1 LIIKALLGI
10 LNFIIKRKE
19 LIMTEL
25 FLGIVTFLTSTIA
38 AIVGVGGGM
47 MLIAILP
54 SFLPLNALIPI
65 HGLTQIS
72 SNLSRAVFG
81 YKDVQFEVI
90 PKFLLG
96 SFIGIALFVSILNF
110 ISLEYVP
117 LFIGLYILLSLWSQK
132 FNEKIK
138 KYESYFL
145 AGFFQTG
152 LSMVV
157 GATGPLTMTLLLKD
171 YKDKDK
177 VVATSAAL
185 MSLTHILKVFVFM
198 YFGFVFFDYIG
209 IIIAMVIGAITGSWA
224 GTKLRNIIDGKK
236 FTIILK
242 VLLSALAI
250 KVIIGV
256 FI

>member
-1 LIIKALLGI
+1 MD
-10 LNFIIKRKE
+10 E
-19 LIMTEL
+19 LI
-25 FLGIVTFLTSTIA
+25 LGLITFFTSTIA
-38 AIVGVGGGM
+38 GIVGVGGGM
-47 MLIAILP
+47 MLIVILP

-65 HGLTQIS
+65 HGLTQVS
-72 SNLSRAVFG
+72 SNLSRAIFG
-81 YKDVQFEVI
+81 YKDVQYEVI

-96 SFIGIALFVSILNF
+96 SAIGIGMFAAVLNL

-117 LFIGLYILLSLWSQK
+117 LFIGIYILLSLWSEK

-138 KYESYFL
+138 RYESYFL

-157 GATGPLTMTLLLKD
+157 GATGPLTMTLLFKD
-171 YKDKDK
+171 YEDKNK
-177 VVATSAAL
+177 VVATGAAL
-185 MSLTHILKVFVFM
+185 MSITHILKVFVFM

-209 IIIAMVIGAITGSWA
+209 VIIAMIIGAVSGSWVS
-224 GTKLRNIIDGKK
+224 TKLRNKIDGKK
-236 FTIILK
+236 FTMILK

-250 KVIIGV
+250 QVIVKV

>member
-1 LIIKALLGI
+1 
-10 LNFIIKRKE
+10 
-19 LIMTEL
+19 MTEL
-25 FLGIVTFLTSTIA
+25 FLGIVSFLTSTVA
-38 AIVGVGGGM
+38 GVVGIGGGM

-54 SFLPLNALIPI
+54 SFLPLNALIPV
-65 HGLTQIS
+65 HGLTQMS
-72 SNLSRAVFG
+72 SNFSRAVFG

-96 SFIGIALFVSILNF
+96 SLVGIGIFAAILNL

-117 LFIGLYILLSLWSQK
+117 LFIGAYILLSLWSQK

-138 KYESYFL
+138 KYENYYI

-152 LSMVV
+152 LSIVV

-171 YKDKDK
+171 YGDKDK
-177 VVATSAAL
+177 VVATGAAL
-185 MSLTHILKVFVFM
+185 MSITHILKVFVFM
-198 YFGFVFFDYIG
+198 YFGFVFFDYLG
-209 IIIAMVIGAITGSWA
+209 IIIAMIIGAVAGSWA
-224 GTKLRNIIDGKK
+224 GTQLRDKIDGKK
-236 FTIILK
+236 FVLILK

-250 KVIIGV
+250 HVIVGV

>member
-1 LIIKALLGI
+1 M
-10 LNFIIKRKE
+10 NE
-19 LIMTEL
+19 LI
-25 FLGIVTFLTSTIA
+25 LGLITFFTSTVA
-38 AIVGVGGGM
+38 GIVGVGGGM
-47 MLIAILP
+47 MLIVILP

-65 HGLTQIS
+65 HGLTQVS
-72 SNLSRAVFG
+72 SNLSRAIFG
-81 YKDVQFEVI
+81 YKDIQYEVI

-96 SFIGIALFVSILNF
+96 SAIGIGMFAAVLNL

-117 LFIGLYILLSLWSQK
+117 LFIGVYILLSLWSEK

-138 KYESYFL
+138 RYESYFL

-171 YKDKDK
+171 YKDKNK
-177 VVATSAAL
+177 VVATGAAL
-185 MSLTHILKVFVFM
+185 MSITHILKVFVFM

-209 IIIAMVIGAITGSWA
+209 VIVAMIIGAITGSWVS
-224 GTKLRNIIDGKK
+224 TKLRDKIDGKK
-236 FTIILK
+236 FTMILK

-250 KVIIGV
+250 QVIVKV
-256 FI
+256 FL

>member
-1 LIIKALLGI
+1 
-10 LNFIIKRKE
+10 
-19 LIMTEL
+19 MTEL
-25 FLGIVTFLTSTIA
+25 FLGILTFLTSTIA

-54 SFLPLNALIPI
+54 SFLPINALIPV
-65 HGLTQIS
+65 HGLTQMT

-81 YKDVQFEVI
+81 YKDVQYEVI

-96 SFIGIALFVSILNF
+96 SFLGIGIFASILNF

-117 LFIGLYILLSLWSQK
+117 LFIGVYILLSLWSEK

-138 KYESYFL
+138 RYESYFL

-152 LSMVV
+152 LSIVV

-171 YKDKDK
+171 YKNKDK

-185 MSLTHILKVFVFM
+185 MSLSHILKVFVFM

-209 IIIAMVIGAITGSWA
+209 IIIAMVIGAIAGSWV

-242 VLLSALAI
+242 VLLTALAI
-250 KVIIGV
+250 KVIVGV

>member
-1 LIIKALLGI
+1 
-10 LNFIIKRKE
+10 
-19 LIMTEL
+19 MTEL
-25 FLGIVTFLTSTIA
+25 ILALVTFLTSTITA
-38 AIVGVGGGM
+38 VVGIGGGM
-47 MLIAILP
+47 MLIAIMPL
-54 SFLPLNALIPI
+54 FLPLNALIPV

-81 YKDVQFEVI
+81 YKDVQYKVI
-90 PKFLLG
+90 PKFLIG
-96 SFIGIALFVSILNF
+96 SFIGIGIFAGILNL

-117 LFIGLYILLSLWSQK
+117 LFIGAYILLSLWSAK

-138 KYESYFL
+138 KYENYFL

-185 MSLTHILKVFVFM
+185 MSITHILKVFVFT
-198 YFGFVFFDYIG
+198 YFGFVFFDYIE
-209 IIIAMVIGAITGSWA
+209 IIFAMIIGSIAGSWL
-224 GTKLRNIIDGKK
+224 GTKLRDKIDAKK
-236 FTIILK
+236 FTIVLK
-242 VLLSALAI
+242 VLLTVLAI
-250 KVIIGV
+250 KVIASV

>member
-1 LIIKALLGI
+1 
-10 LNFIIKRKE
+10 
-19 LIMTEL
+19 MTEL
-25 FLGIVTFLTSTIA
+25 ILALVTFLTSTITA
-38 AIVGVGGGM
+38 VVGIGGGM
-47 MLIAILP
+47 MLIAIMPL
-54 SFLPLNALIPI
+54 FLPLNALIPV

-81 YKDVQFEVI
+81 YKDVQYEVI
-90 PKFLLG
+90 PKFLIG
-96 SFIGIALFVSILNF
+96 SFLGIGIFAGILNL

-117 LFIGLYILLSLWSQK
+117 LFIGAYILLSLWSAK

-138 KYESYFL
+138 KYENYFL

-185 MSLTHILKVFVFM
+185 MSITHILKVFVFT
-198 YFGFVFFDYIG
+198 YFGFVFFDYIE
-209 IIIAMVIGAITGSWA
+209 IIFAMIIGSIAGSWL
-224 GTKLRNIIDGKK
+224 GTKLRDKIDAKQ
-236 FTIILK
+236 FTIVLK
-242 VLLSALAI
+242 VLLTALAI
-250 KVIIGV
+250 KVIASV

>member
-1 LIIKALLGI
+1 MFDMFILGVI
-10 LNFIIKRKE
+10 S
-19 LIMTEL
+19 
-25 FLGIVTFLTSTIA
+25 FLTSTVA
-38 AIVGVGGGM
+38 GVVGIGGGM
-47 MLIAILP
+47 MLISILP
-54 SFLPLNALIPI
+54 SFLPLNALIPV
-65 HGLTQIS
+65 HGLTQMS

-96 SFIGIALFVSILNF
+96 SFIGIGIFAGILNF

-117 LFIGLYILLSLWSQK
+117 LFIGAYILLSLWSEK

-138 KYESYFL
+138 RYESYFL

-177 VVATSAAL
+177 VVATGAAL

-209 IIIAMVIGAITGSWA
+209 VIASLIIGAVAGSWA
-224 GTKLRNIIDGKK
+224 GTQLRDKIDGKK
-236 FTIILK
+236 FTMILK
-242 VLLSALAI
+242 VLLTALAI
-250 KVIIGV
+250 KVIADV

>member
-1 LIIKALLGI
+1 
-10 LNFIIKRKE
+10 
-19 LIMTEL
+19 MTEL
-25 FLGIVTFLTSTIA
+25 FLGILTFLTSTIA

-54 SFLPLNALIPI
+54 SFLPINALIPV
-65 HGLTQIS
+65 HGLTQMT

-81 YKDVQFEVI
+81 YKDVQYEVI

-96 SFIGIALFVSILNF
+96 SFLGIGIFASILNF

-117 LFIGLYILLSLWSQK
+117 LFIGVYILLSLWSEK

-138 KYESYFL
+138 RYESYFL

-177 VVATSAAL
+177 VVATGAAL

-209 IIIAMVIGAITGSWA
+209 IIIAMVIGAIAGSWA
-224 GTKLRNIIDGKK
+224 GTKLRDKIDGK
-236 FTIILK
+236 FFIIILK
-242 VLLSALAI
+242 VLLTALSI
-250 KVIIGV
+250 QVIIDV

>member
-1 LIIKALLGI
+1 M
-10 LNFIIKRKE
+10 NE
-19 LIMTEL
+19 LI
-25 FLGIVTFLTSTIA
+25 LGLITFFTSTIA
-38 AIVGVGGGM
+38 GIVGVGGGM
-47 MLIAILP
+47 MLIVILP

-65 HGLTQIS
+65 HGLTQVS
-72 SNLSRAVFG
+72 SNLSRAIFG
-81 YKDVQFEVI
+81 YKDVQYEVI

-96 SFIGIALFVSILNF
+96 SAIGIGMFAAVLNL

-117 LFIGLYILLSLWSQK
+117 LFIGIYILLSLWSEK

-138 KYESYFL
+138 RYESYFL

-157 GATGPLTMTLLLKD
+157 GATGPLTMTLLFKD
-171 YKDKDK
+171 YEDKNK
-177 VVATSAAL
+177 VVSTGAAL
-185 MSLTHILKVFVFM
+185 MSITHILKVFVFM

-209 IIIAMVIGAITGSWA
+209 VIIAMIIGAVSGSWVA
-224 GTKLRNIIDGKK
+224 TKLRDEIDGKR

-250 KVIIGV
+250 QVIVKV

>member
-1 LIIKALLGI
+1 M
-10 LNFIIKRKE
+10 N
-19 LIMTEL
+19 EL
-25 FLGIVTFLTSTIA
+25 FLGIISFLTSTVA
-38 AIVGVGGGM
+38 GVVGIGGGM

-54 SFLPLNALIPI
+54 SFLPLNALIPV
-65 HGLTQIS
+65 HGLTQMS

-81 YKDVQFEVI
+81 YKDVQYEVI

-96 SFIGIALFVSILNF
+96 SAIGIGMFATVLTL

-117 LFIGLYILLSLWSQK
+117 LFIGVYILLSLWSEK

-138 KYESYFL
+138 RYESYFL

-177 VVATSAAL
+177 VVATGAAL
-185 MSLTHILKVFVFM
+185 MSITHILKVFVFM

-209 IIIAMVIGAITGSWA
+209 IIIAMIIGAVAGSWA
-224 GTKLRNIIDGKK
+224 GTKLRDKIDGKK
-236 FTIILK
+236 FLLILK

-250 KVIIGV
+250 HVIVGV

>member
-1 LIIKALLGI
+1 
-10 LNFIIKRKE
+10 
-19 LIMTEL
+19 MTEL
-25 FLGIVTFLTSTIA
+25 FLGIVTFFTSTIA
-38 AIVGVGGGM
+38 AIVGLGGGM
-47 MLIAILP
+47 MLITILP
-54 SFLPLNALIPI
+54 SFLPINALIPV
-65 HGLTQIS
+65 HGLTQMT

-81 YKDVQFEVI
+81 YKDVQYEVI

-96 SFIGIALFVSILNF
+96 SFLGIGIFASILNF

-117 LFIGLYILLSLWSQK
+117 LFIGVYILLSLWSEK

-138 KYESYFL
+138 RYESYFL

-152 LSMVV
+152 LSIVV

-171 YKDKDK
+171 YKNKDK

-185 MSLTHILKVFVFM
+185 MSLSHILKVFVFM

-209 IIIAMVIGAITGSWA
+209 IIIAMVIGAIAGSWV

-242 VLLSALAI
+242 VLLTTLAI

>member
-1 LIIKALLGI
+1 M
-10 LNFIIKRKE
+10 N
-19 LIMTEL
+19 EL
-25 FLGIVTFLTSTIA
+25 FLGILSFLTSTVA
-38 AIVGVGGGM
+38 GVVGIGGGM

-54 SFLPLNALIPI
+54 SFLPLNALIPV
-65 HGLTQIS
+65 HGLTQMS

-96 SFIGIALFVSILNF
+96 SAIGIGIFAGILNF

-117 LFIGLYILLSLWSQK
+117 LFIGAYILLSLWSEK

-138 KYESYFL
+138 RYESYFL

-171 YKDKDK
+171 YQDKHK
-177 VVATSAAL
+177 VVATGAAL
-185 MSLTHILKVFVFM
+185 MSITHILKVFVFM

-209 IIIAMVIGAITGSWA
+209 VIIAMIIGAVAGSWA
-224 GTKLRNIIDGKK
+224 GTQLRDKIDGKK
-236 FTIILK
+236 FILILK

-250 KVIIGV
+250 HVIVGV

>member
-1 LIIKALLGI
+1 M
-10 LNFIIKRKE
+10 NE
-19 LIMTEL
+19 LI
-25 FLGIVTFLTSTIA
+25 LGLITFFTSTIA
-38 AIVGVGGGM
+38 GIVGVGGGM
-47 MLIAILP
+47 MLIVILP

-65 HGLTQIS
+65 HGLTQVS
-72 SNLSRAVFG
+72 SNVSRAIFG
-81 YKDVQFEVI
+81 YKDVQYEVI

-96 SFIGIALFVSILNF
+96 SAIGIGMFAAVLNL

-117 LFIGLYILLSLWSQK
+117 LFIGVYILLSLWSEK

-138 KYESYFL
+138 RYESYFL

-157 GATGPLTMTLLLKD
+157 GATGPLTMTLLFKD
-171 YKDKDK
+171 YEDKNK
-177 VVATSAAL
+177 VVATGAAL
-185 MSLTHILKVFVFM
+185 MSITHILKVFVFM

-209 IIIAMVIGAITGSWA
+209 VIIAMIIGAVSGSWVA
-224 GTKLRNIIDGKK
+224 TKLRDEIDGKR

-250 KVIIGV
+250 QVIVKV